1 MPGAGPLGWGV
12 GFAAFV
18 AGTASFFS
26 PCVAPLVP
34 GYMSYLA
41 GASARQAALGL
52 QAGGNGGRGSEEPA
66 QGDRGSELPAHGRGL
81 LRNPALPTCL
91 LFVGGFSAAFM
102 ALGLLAGSFGS
113 LLVAY
118 RPALETVAGIVMLVM
133 GAFLLNLLPRSWM
146 QAMSREWRLV
156 WPPSPRGGGAGGE
169 VRSPLACAG
178 RGSRALGGLAPFG
191 LGVVF
196 AAGWT
201 PCIGPVL
208 GAILLY
214 VGASAGAGKGVVL
227 LALYA
232 LGFALPF
239 LAIGLGWSVGLRALG
254 WLKRYGNV
262 VTVVSG
268 VALILVGLLYL
279 TGQVA
284 QISIWAQHLTPG
296 LG

>member
-1 MPGAGPLGWGV
+1 
-12 GFAAFV
+12 
-18 AGTASFFS
+18 
-26 PCVAPLVP
+26 
-34 GYMSYLA
+34 MSYLA
-41 GASARQAALGL
+41 GASARQATSP
-52 QAGGNGGRGSEEPA
+52 AGDATPLAGA
-66 QGDRGSELPAHGRGL
+66 RGL

-118 RPALETVAGIVMLVM
+118 RPVLETVAGIAMLVM

-146 QAMSREWRLV
+146 QVMSREWRV
-156 WPPSPRGGGAGGE
+156 SWPTSSREGEEAAAEGRPPSPRTW
-169 VRSPLACAG
+169 
-178 RGSRALGGLAPFG
+178 RGSRALSGLAPFG

-239 LAIGLGWSVGLRALG
+239 LAVGLGWSVGLRGLG
-254 WLKRYGNV
+254 WLKRHGTV

-268 VALILVGLLYL
+268 VALILMGLLYL

>member
-1 MPGAGPLGWGV
+1 MPGAGPLGWDV

-41 GASARQAALGL
+41 GASARQAASPPRTQGAATGL
-52 QAGGNGGRGSEEPA
+52 V
-66 QGDRGSELPAHGRGL
+66 
-81 LRNPALPTCL
+81 RNPALPTCL

-118 RPALETVAGIVMLVM
+118 RPVLETVAGIVMLVM

-146 QAMSREWRLV
+146 QAMSREWRLPELARAKGV
-156 WPPSPRGGGAGGE
+156 HRT
-169 VRSPLACAG
+169 PL
-178 RGSRALGGLAPFG
+178 RGLAPFG

>member
-1 MPGAGPLGWGV
+1 
-12 GFAAFV
+12 
-18 AGTASFFS
+18 
-26 PCVAPLVP
+26 
-34 GYMSYLA
+34 MSYLA
-41 GASARQAALGL
+41 GASARRPAAAL
-52 QAGGNGGRGSEEPA
+52 QAEGGGGTVVVTAP
-66 QGDRGSELPAHGRGL
+66 GRGL

-91 LFVGGFSAAFM
+91 LFVGGFSAAFV

-118 RPALETVAGIVMLVM
+118 RPVLETVAGIVMLVM
-133 GAFLLNLLPRSWM
+133 GAFLLNLLPRGWM
-146 QAMSREWRLV
+146 QVLSREWRLPELV
-156 WPPSPRGGGAGGE
+156 WAEGAH
-169 VRSPLACAG
+169 RTSL
-178 RGSRALGGLAPFG
+178 RGLAPFG

-208 GAILLY
+208 STILLY
-214 VGASAGAGKGVVL
+214 VGASAGPGSGVVL

-239 LAIGLGWSVGLRALG
+239 LAVGLGWSAGLRALG

-262 VTVVSG
+262 VTVASG